1 MSVLI
6 TGRPR
11 AELPRRRGFGR
22 LRSLAV
28 LGPSGAIAAGI
39 CVVLVLAALAAPWLM
54 PHDPYAVDAA
64 NVFSG
69 PSTEHPLGTDDTGR
83 DLLSRLLDGAR
94 LSLLGPLLVTL
105 LSAGLGTAV
114 GVLAAWR
121 GGALDAV
128 VARVLDVM
136 FAFPGIVLAIIVAAL
151 FGSGFLAPVIALSL
165 AFLPITARVMRA
177 AAMRERGL
185 PYVEALR
192 LQGISGPMI
201 CVRHLVP
208 NLAPLLLVQCTIG
221 FGYAMLDLAA
231 ISFLG
236 LGVQPPA
243 SNWGVMVANGK
254 GAILDGHPEQSLYAA
269 VVIVIA
275 VVAVNL
281 VGERL
286 AAHYEVGETG

>member
-1 MSVLI
+1 MSAPSIGHVVAR
-6 TGRPR
+6 GRSGSTR
-11 AELPRRRGFGR
+11 W
-22 LRSLAV
+22 LAV
-28 LGPSGAIAAGI
+28 LGPAGAVAA
-39 CVVLVLAALAAPWLM
+39 VVCAVLALAALLAPWLM

-64 NVFSG
+64 AVFAG
-69 PSTEHPLGTDDTGR
+69 PSAEHPLGTDDTGR

-94 LSLLGPLLVTL
+94 LSLLGPLLVTA
-105 LSAGLGTAV
+105 LSASAGTAI

-121 GGALDAV
+121 GGVLDAV
-128 VARVLDVM
+128 VARVLDVL
-136 FAFPGIVLAIIVAAL
+136 FAFPGLVLAIIAAAL
-151 FGSGFLAPVIALSL
+151 FGSGFVAPVVALSV
-165 AFLPITARVMRA
+165 AFVPITARVMRA
-177 AAMRERGL
+177 AAMRERKL

-192 LQGISGPMI
+192 LQGLSGTAI
-201 CVRHLVP
+201 CVRHLLP
-208 NLAPLLLVQCTIG
+208 NLAPLLLVQCTVG

-236 LGVQPPA
+236 LGVQPPE

-269 VVIVIA
+269 IVIVIA

-286 AAHYEVGETG
+286 AAHYEVGETA